1 MYAFNKVMKLLISIA
16 IAMVLLTLN
25 SVSALP
31 TSEVAEIET
40 RSALH
45 PCSVF
50 IQRWCQ
56 DCEERFDVAYYNV
69 TWTTP
74 WNWPIAAFWNQESD
88 EVNVPTV
95 GSELV
100 AVQVGS
106 NILHIIDTAD
116 PAPGDNNDPGK
127 LSFVWG
133 TDTWDSFSPGSPCDV
148 GPVGTNAQYGGSTNY
163 ECEWLCDN

>member
-1 MYAFNKVMKLLISIA
+1 MYATNKAIYLLFSALLLLLNFNAAL
-16 IAMVLLTLN
+16 
-25 SVSALP
+25 ALP
-31 TSEVAEIET
+31 TAEVSEIET

-50 IQRWCQ
+50 VQRWCQ
-56 DCEERFDVAYYNV
+56 DCNSRFDVAYYNV

-74 WNWPIAAFWNQESD
+74 WNWPIAAWWNQESD
-88 EVNVPTV
+88 QVNVPTV

-116 PAPGDNNDPGK
+116 PATGNYSDPGK
-127 LSFVWG
+127 LTFKWG
-133 TDTWDSFSPGSPCDV
+133 TQTWDSFSAGSPCDV
-148 GPVGTNAQYGGSTNY
+148 IPVGDNWKIGGSTNY
-163 ECEWLCDN
+163 ECSYLCDK